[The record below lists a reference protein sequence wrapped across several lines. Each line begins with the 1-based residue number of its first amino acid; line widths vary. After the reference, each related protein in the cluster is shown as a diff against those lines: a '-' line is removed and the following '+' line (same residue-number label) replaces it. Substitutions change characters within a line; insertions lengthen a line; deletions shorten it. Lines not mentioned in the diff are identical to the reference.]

1 MKEITDSNFTVPS
14 EGVVLID
21 FWAAWCAPCRML
33 APILTKI
40 SGLMPEVQFYKID
53 VDDHRELAV
62 KLAVKELTALPTI
75 VIYVNGKVYTTMS
88 GFRSEGVLMDELRRA
103 TTSLTGV

>member
-1 MKEITDSNFTVPS
+1 MKEITDSNFTIPS

-33 APILTKI
+33 APVLNKI

-53 VDDHRELAV
+53 VEDYRELAM
-62 KLAVKELTALPTI
+62 KLAVNEITALPTI
-75 VIYVNGKVYTTMS
+75 VIYTNGKVFTTMK
-88 GFRSEGVLMDELRRA
+88 GFRSEAVLIEELNKA
-103 TTSLTGV
+103 TKSLTGV